1 MFIRFLQTIFF
12 AVVVI
17 FLLMFV
23 LNLCVKDYGRAMEC
37 AIGCSTFAGMF
48 WMALTDRDTSGTL

>member
-1 MFIRFLQTIFF
+1 MFIRFLQTILL
-12 AVVVI
+12 AVVVM

-23 LNLCVKDYGRAMEC
+23 LNLCVKDYERAVEC

-48 WMALTDRDTSGTL
+48 WMALTDRNTLGTL